1 MAAPAVTADAVAAL
15 ARLFASVSL
24 LAFGGTQTVLP
35 EIHREAV
42 VLSRWITDRQ
52 FADLYALSQAEP
64 GPNSFIATLIGYQA
78 GGVAGAFV
86 STMAICLPPAVLAY
100 FVARVWGRIRATA
113 WRAAIQA
120 GLTPVMVGLMAASA
134 YILIRAADHSAAAFA
149 LTAATAALAYT
160 TNINPLWAFAVAGAL
175 GALGIF

>member
-1 MAAPAVTADAVAAL
+1 MTAGAL

-35 EIHREAV
+35 EIHRQAV

-78 GGVAGAFV
+78 GGVAGAFA
-86 STMAICLPPAVLAY
+86 STMAICLPPALVAY
-100 FVARVWGRIRATA
+100 FVARVWDRIRGTA
-113 WRAAIQA
+113 WRVQIQA
-120 GLTPVMVGLMAASA
+120 GLTPIMVGLMAASA
-134 YILIRAADHSAAAFA
+134 YILIRAADHSAAALA
-149 LTAATAALAYT
+149 VTAATAAFAYA
-160 TNINPLWAFAVAGAL
+160 TNVNPLWAFVVAGIL
-175 GALGIF
+175 GAGGFL